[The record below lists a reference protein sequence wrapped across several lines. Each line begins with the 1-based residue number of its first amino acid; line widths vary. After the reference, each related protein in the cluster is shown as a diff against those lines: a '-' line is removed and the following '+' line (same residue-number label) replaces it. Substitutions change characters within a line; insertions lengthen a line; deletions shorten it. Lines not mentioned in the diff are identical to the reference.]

1 MPRLRVALV
10 STSTLVALVL
20 ATGVAAAQT
29 HSLVP
34 GAHREPSG
42 RALTEIE
49 RAKGLMTQGRMPEA
63 LAAFRSAASMDS
75 LSSQAL
81 ETLGIAYQTANMSS
95 DAYAAYRRA
104 TELDPTSASA
114 WNRAGQVLLAN
125 LGRPAAALASFEQAL
140 AIDPEFAPA
149 YFSRSVYHLFRGE
162 LDEADKDIDQ
172 ARLHPADEDQSRFI
186 YGASLQM
193 LLSHGMLREAEQGL
207 RQQVFEFPSDIRSAQ
222 SLALVYRLTARPD
235 KARSQMNDL
244 MSRLPAQAVLLNE
257 QGMIE
262 QALGHP
268 DSAIISFNT
277 AWTLD
282 STSAEAG
289 FHLSR
294 AHLAAGDTLRGLAW
308 LSQVEARDPG
318 FYPTAFLA
326 ARVFAARGEK
336 ALADRA
342 LARAKHLHPSTLG
355 GLTDIVPAGADSALA
370 VAERDLLSG
379 DLVAAVNRGYAAC
392 KNPALRGRALLIA
405 AWASHTP
412 AGSPATAVTQLE
424 AALQAL
430 PASDKLSRAEAER
443 ELGRAHLRIGNR
455 DDARQH
461 LERSLDLRPPKDPG
475 AAPAAAAL
483 IDLYLDMGDKAA
495 AGRLAKK
502 VGSTDDPDLLAALG
516 RLADSTGDGKS
527 AAALRDRAKAMAF
540 LP

>member
-1 MPRLRVALV
+1 MPRLRIALA
-10 STSTLVALVL
+10 STLVALVL
-20 ATGVAAAQT
+20 AAGIAAAQT
-29 HSLVP
+29 TSLVP

-42 RALTEIE
+42 RAASEIE
-49 RAKGLMTQGRMPEA
+49 RAKGLMGQGRLPEA
-63 LAAFRSAASMDS
+63 LAAFQSAASMDS
-75 LSSQAL
+75 LSSQTL
-81 ETLGIAYQTANMSS
+81 ETLGIAYQTANMAN

-114 WNRAGQVLLAN
+114 WNRAGQVLLAD
-125 LGRPAAALASFEQAL
+125 LGRPAAALASFQQAL
-140 AIDPEFAPA
+140 AIDPEYAPA

-162 LDEADKDIDQ
+162 LDEADKDIQQ
-172 ARLHPADEDQSRFI
+172 ARIHPADEDQSRFL
-186 YGASLQM
+186 YGAELQM
-193 LLSHGMLREAEQGL
+193 LLAHGMMREAEQGL
-207 RQQVFEFPSDIRSAQ
+207 RQQVFEFPSDVRSAQ
-222 SLALVYRLTARPD
+222 ALTLVYRLTGRPE
-235 KARSQMNDL
+235 KARTQMNAL
-244 MSRLPAQAVLLNE
+244 MSRLPTQAPLLNE

-268 DSAIISFNT
+268 DSAIVSFNT

-289 FHLSR
+289 FHLAH

-308 LSQVEARDPG
+308 LSQVEARDPA

-336 ALADRA
+336 ALAERA

-355 GLTDIVPAGADSALA
+355 GLTAIAPAGADSALA
-370 VAERDLLSG
+370 AAERDLLAG
-379 DLVAAVNRGYAAC
+379 DLAAAVNRGYAAC
-392 KNPALRGRALLIA
+392 KNPAQRGRALLIA

-412 AGSPATAVTQLE
+412 AGSRATAVTQLE

-430 PASDKLSRAEAER
+430 PGSDKLSRAEAER
-443 ELGRAHLRIGNR
+443 ELGRAHLRIGNK

-461 LERSLDLRPPKDPG
+461 LERSLEILPPKDAG

-483 IDLYLDMGDKAA
+483 IDLYLDLGDKAA

-502 VGSTDDPDLLAALG
+502 VGATDDPDLLAALG